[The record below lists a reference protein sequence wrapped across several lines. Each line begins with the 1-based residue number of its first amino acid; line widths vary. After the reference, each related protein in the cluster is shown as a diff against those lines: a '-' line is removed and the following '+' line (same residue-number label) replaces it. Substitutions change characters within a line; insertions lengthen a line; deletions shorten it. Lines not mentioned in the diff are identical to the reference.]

1 LNTHWKNIINIREVM
16 TRKNRLVET
25 QCAIVKE
32 KRTFKEVQQDLTEL
46 NGDGNRT
53 RGRYGEDNEKVVE
66 DLGEVSRREGRRD

>member
-1 LNTHWKNIINIREVM
+1 M

-25 QCAIVKE
+25 QRAIVKE

-66 DLGEVSRREGRRD
+66 DLGEVARREGRRD